1 MFCKTGV
8 VFKRMSVQSGMFFV
22 IFDDGHHQAV
32 VSMLANA
39 LKRGREGGDCVKR
52 RFPLPGFWIK
62 GGLELVIFFVNA
74 RVGSIVVN
82 DCDSIGEEL
91 RRRQASCGQCQPLCV
106 SW

>member
-1 MFCKTGV
+1 MFCMTGV
-8 VFKRMSVQSGMFFV
+8 VFKRMSVQSGMLFV

-62 GGLELVIFFVNA
+62 GG
-74 RVGSIVVN
+74 R
-82 DCDSIGEEL
+82 
-91 RRRQASCGQCQPLCV
+91 